1 MNELKEKTEIL
12 EEAQKTLTAL
22 YNNGT
27 LPRSEEEANF
37 LRAFRELNIVNKIGI
52 ASRIEG
58 MLEAQM
64 YAQVSE
70 K

>member
-27 LPRSEEEANF
+27 LPRSESISYT
-37 LRAFRELNIVNKIGI
+37 L
-52 ASRIEG
+52 
-58 MLEAQM
+58 
-64 YAQVSE
+64 
-70 K
+70 